1 MRYKLPGQSTSKLI
15 EQPVPARS
23 IPLAQADADTRLAL
37 AAASYAQQLRGGEYN
52 GRLDWNAIAKMAAN
66 TQARDPYGLI
76 AEFQELIATAKSLS
90 SSRQPENK
98 GE

>member
-1 MRYKLPGQSTSKLI
+1 MRYKLPGQSASKLI

-52 GRLDWNAIAKMAAN
+52 GKLDWSAIEKMAAA
-66 TQARDPYGLI
+66 TRARDPYGLI
-76 AEFQELIATAKSLS
+76 AEFQELVGTAKSLS
-90 SSRQPENK
+90 SKQPEK
-98 GE
+98 QGE